1 MKRFADKDS
10 HQVFLE
16 PEGLHVNEW
25 YPNGISTSLP
35 FDVQLDIVHNM
46 PGLEHAH
53 LLRPGYAIE
62 YDFYDPR
69 GLKTSMET
77 KAVRTTARRVTK
89 RPPHR
94 GFSPVSMPRSTR
106 AAKAPGRPAAIRP
119 ISA

>member
-1 MKRFADKDS
+1 M
-10 HQVFLE
+10 FLE

-77 KAVRTTARRVTK
+77 KAMPGLFFAGQINGTTGYEEAAAQ
-89 RPPHR
+89 